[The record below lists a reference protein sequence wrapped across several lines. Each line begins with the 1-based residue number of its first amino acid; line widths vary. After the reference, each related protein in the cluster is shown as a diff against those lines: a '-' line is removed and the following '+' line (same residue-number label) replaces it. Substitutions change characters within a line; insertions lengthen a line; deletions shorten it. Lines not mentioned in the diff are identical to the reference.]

1 MKKKMNRR
9 EALKLLGQGSLAA
22 SILPFWSCST
32 GTGKSLL
39 RANHVPQFAPFA
51 KISPIQRDI
60 SEIAPKMFSGD
71 DPKIP
76 HAALWS
82 KADFLKSKGGLPKT
96 TEKAELVIVGGG
108 MSGLFS
114 AWLLNEHR
122 PIVLEQASRFGGN
135 SRGES
140 WQGID
145 YSIGAAYFTKHD
157 EFSEI
162 YGLFLELGLYEIC
175 REKDEEDPICL
186 GKEWH
191 NAFWDGTT
199 DPKRAKE
206 FKKLARH
213 FISMSDNKDGLIYPE
228 IPWTDEKM
236 KSYVQKLDGQS
247 FLTYIQKV
255 NGGPLHPHIATALE
269 HYCWSALGAGMK
281 DLSAAVAL
289 NFFAA
294 EFGTLMVAPGGNG
307 RLAEEILKKLA
318 NQLPRDNL
326 RESSMVVDVRV
337 EGEKTIVSYLSSAGE
352 LLSIEAKACILACP
366 KFVVGKILHGIEA
379 DRAAVIQE
387 LQYHP
392 YLIANVCIK
401 KKLSMDIYNAFLLK
415 DGKIQLQ
422 DVAGSSKRHKTTD
435 LVFANF
441 SADQKEQTVL
451 TLYRPLPWKGAR
463 AEIYAESAY
472 DSIRKE
478 FMDEIP
484 QILDLLDIKSEEVL
498 DLRLARWGHPLPVA
512 SPGLFKSGK
521 LEILRRTF
529 GNRVFFVEQDNWMLP
544 AVETC
549 AAEALRVAPLVQDL
563 LKPAPSY
570 S

>member
-1 MKKKMNRR
+1 MKKKINRR
-9 EALKLLGQGSLAA
+9 EALKLLGQGSLAV
-22 SILPFWSCST
+22 SVLPFWSCTT
-32 GTGKSLL
+32 GAGKSILGTNQ
-39 RANHVPQFAPFA
+39 APQFAPFA
-51 KISPIQRDI
+51 KISPMQRDI
-60 SEIAPKMFSGD
+60 GEIAPRTFSGD
-71 DPKIP
+71 DPTVP
-76 HAALWS
+76 HSALWG
-82 KADFLKSKGGLPKT
+82 KTDFIKSKGGLPAP

-114 AWLLNEHR
+114 GWLLNEHR

-140 WQGID
+140 WQGVD

-162 YGLFLELGLYEIC
+162 YGLFQELGLYEIS
-175 REKDEEDPICL
+175 REKDDEDPFCL

-213 FISMSDNKDGLIYPE
+213 FISMSDSKDGLLYPE
-228 IPWTDEKM
+228 IPWTNDKM
-236 KSYVQKLDGQS
+236 KAYVHKLDGQS
-247 FLTYIQKV
+247 FLAYLQKV
-255 NGGPLHPHIATALE
+255 NGGPLHPYIATALE

-281 DLSAAVAL
+281 DLSAAVGL

-307 RLAEEILKKLA
+307 RLAEEILKKLSDH
-318 NQLPRDNL
+318 LPRGNL
-326 RESSMVVDVRV
+326 RESSLVVDVRV
-337 EGEKTIVSYLSSAGE
+337 VGEKTIISYLNAAGV
-352 LLSIEAKACILACP
+352 LQSIEARACIMACP
-366 KFVVGKILHGIEA
+366 KFVVGKILHGIEE
-379 DRAAVIQE
+379 DRAAVIQQ

-392 YLIANVCIK
+392 YLVANICLK
-401 KKLSMDIYNAFLLK
+401 KKLNIDFYNAFLLK

-422 DVAGSSKRHKTTD
+422 DVVGSAKRHKTTD
-435 LVFANF
+435 VVFANY
-441 SADQKEQTVL
+441 SAETDDQSVL

-463 AEIYAESAY
+463 AEVYAESAY
-472 DSIRKE
+472 ELIRHE

-484 QILDLLDIKSEEVL
+484 QILELFEIKSEEVA
-498 DLRLARWGHPLPVA
+498 DLRIARWGHPLPIA
-512 SPGLFKSGK
+512 APGIFKSGK
-521 LEILRRTF
+521 LEVLQRSF
-529 GNRVFFVEQDNWMLP
+529 GGRVFFVEQDNWMLP

-549 AAEALRVAPLVQDL
+549 AAEALRVAPLIQEL
-563 LKPAPSY
+563 LKPARTY